1 MARFLQIFAKNRQPL
16 NVRMIATYIHTYI
29 RKPMNFID
37 RKVLKELTER
47 ELATFNA
54 RSLKSAAL
62 LKRGKQ
68 SMIKGVPMP
77 WMYGLY
83 RHHSLYVSHG
93 DGPCFFDVDGNQ
105 YLDFNVVDLAMTMGF
120 NNRPVQDSV
129 AEAMRRGAHFLL
141 PIEEAIEVSEE
152 LARRT
157 SVPFW
162 QFTLSASGA
171 NTEVIRI
178 ARTMTKRNK
187 ILVFEGHYH
196 GHIDDTMMEKA
207 DGQVRPDVLG
217 LPQGAAQGVE
227 IVAFNDLTALEDM
240 LKAEDIAL
248 VLTEPALSNC
258 TLVHPEPGYLQ
269 AVYALCQKHGSLLC
283 LDEAHTFSFAYGGLT
298 RAWQLQSDF
307 MVVGKGLGTG
317 IPFALYG
324 MTAEVAKFVERH
336 TQIDLGEP
344 GIAAGGTTYANTL
357 SVLAAKAALQ
367 QVLTAENYARIEQL
381 GLQLSHGLSA
391 TFDKFDLPWMALH
404 LGPRSGYC
412 LKQKPPKNGAEAYES
427 IDMEMISAR
436 KMFMANRGIWD
447 AMATA
452 GPQVSFAH
460 TEEHVDTYI
469 SSAREF
475 IGQICH

>member
-1 MARFLQIFAKNRQPL
+1 
-16 NVRMIATYIHTYI
+16 
-29 RKPMNFID
+29 MNFIN
-37 RKVLKELTER
+37 RKVLKEVAET
-47 ELATFNA
+47 ELAKFNT
-54 RSLKSAAL
+54 RTVKSAAL
-62 LKRGKQ
+62 LKRGHQ

-83 RHHSLYVSHG
+83 RHQSLYVKHG
-93 DGPCFFDVDGNQ
+93 DGPFFFDIDDNQ

-120 NNRPVQDSV
+120 NNRPVQEAV

-157 SVPFW
+157 RVPFW

-178 ARTMTKRNK
+178 ARTMTQRNK

-196 GHIDDTMMEKA
+196 GHIDDTMLEKA
-207 DGQVRPDVLG
+207 DGQVRPYVLG
-217 LPQGAAQGVE
+217 LPPGAAKGVE
-227 IVAFNDLTALEDM
+227 IVAFNDLSALEDK
-240 LKAEDIAL
+240 LKANDIAL
-248 VLTEPALSNC
+248 LLTEPALSNC
-258 TLVHPEPGYLQ
+258 TLVQPDPGYLQ
-269 AVYALCQKHGSLLC
+269 AVYAMCQRYGTLLC
-283 LDEAHTFSFAYGGLT
+283 LDEAHNFSFAYGGLT
-298 RAWQLQSDF
+298 RAWQLKSDF
-307 MVVGKGLGTG
+307 MVLGKGLGTG

-324 MTAEVAKFVERH
+324 MTAEVASFVERH

-357 SVLAAKAALQ
+357 SVLAAKAALE
-367 QVLTAENYARIEQL
+367 QVLTPENYVRTERL
-381 GLQLSHGLSA
+381 GLRLAQGLQ
-391 TFDKFDLPWMALH
+391 TIFHEFNLPWTALH

-412 LKQKPPKNGAEAYES
+412 LKEQPPKNGADAYES
-427 IDMEMISAR
+427 IDMEFITAR
-436 KMFMANRGIWD
+436 KVFMANRGVWD

-460 TEEHVDTYI
+460 SEEHVDTYVRN
-469 SSAREF
+469 AREF